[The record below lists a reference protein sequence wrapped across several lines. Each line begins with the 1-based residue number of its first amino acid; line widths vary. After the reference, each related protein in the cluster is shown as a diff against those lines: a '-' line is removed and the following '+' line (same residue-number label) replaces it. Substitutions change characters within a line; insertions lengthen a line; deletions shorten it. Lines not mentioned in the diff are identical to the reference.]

1 MANTPFDDYQ
11 KEILFQREVWR
22 KKPALRDQYHFW
34 YKQIVAE
41 LSPHRAVIEIGSRSG
56 NFKEY
61 FPEVIST
68 DVFKSGEWIDRVM
81 DPQNLALVPNE
92 VGNIVA
98 IDVVHHLQRP
108 LSFLRQAS
116 VSLKPGGR
124 LILCEPA
131 VTPWSRL
138 VYGRH
143 HEPLDTQWD
152 LFGVDGLPPEADPG
166 HTFAN
171 IAIPHIL
178 FSEYPDA
185 TLKLVPNLKLIKRR
199 YFSFLLY
206 PLTGGFG
213 YRSFVPNFG
222 FKALLKIEDVLTRPF
237 ASWLTG
243 LRMLVVLEKQ

>member
-1 MANTPFDDYQ
+1 MGKTPFDDYQ
-11 KEILFQREVWR
+11 KEILFQRDIWR
-22 KKPALRDQYHFW
+22 KKPVLRDQYNFW
-34 YKQIVAE
+34 YRKIVAE
-41 LSPHRAVIEIGSRSG
+41 LSSHRPVVEIGSGSG
-56 NFKEY
+56 NFKEF

-81 DPQNLALVPNE
+81 DAQNLSFVPGE
-92 VGNIVA
+92 VGNLVA
-98 IDVVHHLQRP
+98 FDVIHHLQRP

-116 VSLKPGGR
+116 VALKPGGR
-124 LILCEPA
+124 LILFEPA
-131 VTPWSRL
+131 ATFWSRI
-138 VYGRH
+138 VYSRH
-143 HEPLDTQWD
+143 HEPLDTTWD
-152 LFGVDGLPPEADPG
+152 LFGVDGLPPDPDPG

-171 IAIPHIL
+171 MGIPHIL

-185 TLKLVPNLKLIKRR
+185 TLKLVPNLKLIRRR
-199 YFSFLLY
+199 YFAFLLY

-213 YRSFVPNFG
+213 YRSFVPRFG